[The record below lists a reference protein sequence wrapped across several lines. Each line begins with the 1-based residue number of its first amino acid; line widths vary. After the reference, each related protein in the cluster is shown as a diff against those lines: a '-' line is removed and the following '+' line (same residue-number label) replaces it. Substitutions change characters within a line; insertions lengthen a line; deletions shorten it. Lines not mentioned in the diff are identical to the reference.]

1 MPSIT
6 ALLVAIALS
15 ASLIEGN
22 VDVYLGD
29 CETFAVL
36 SAAGITFDGRQTT
49 IVNGDIG
56 VSPGTS
62 VTGSYNLN
70 NGSMQINSQKANQ
83 CQMDLLTAYNTA
95 MSAVCPA
102 SNIRV
107 ELAGQILLPGVYCSN
122 GGLSLSAASVTLD
135 GNNDDNA
142 QWIFQAATTLTTA
155 TSTEFIFIN
164 GAKAKNVYWALGTA
178 ATIGLSSSMAGNI
191 FAHSAIT
198 FGHDSALIGR
208 ALAMTAIS
216 FESGSSVNLPEFTS
230 SDTSEA
236 ATSHVLSERHLRV
249 NEATLQVLFTPTVPL
264 GACGTF
270 ALEAGSAM
278 TFNGQQTTINT
289 GSIGVSPG
297 TNIEGNYK
305 VLVGTVEVTS
315 TRSNQCAADR
325 IIAFN
330 AAISA
335 RCSVSNSRTELSG
348 LTLGPG
354 VYCSGGAMTLS
365 AGTLTLDAGGDP
377 NAEWIFQMASSLITS
392 PYTSFILLNGAQER
406 NVYWKVG
413 SSATIA
419 YSSSFIGNI
428 IAYASISFGHDST
441 LVGRGLAG
449 AAVSFEGGSSITSP
463 LI

>member
-1 MPSIT
+1 MQAVIT
-6 ALLVAIALS
+6 ALIVLSLS
-15 ASLIEGN
+15 ASLIEAN
-22 VDVYLGD
+22 VAISLGQ
-29 CETFAVL
+29 CEQFAVES
-36 SAAGITFDGRQTT
+36 SAGVTFDGRLTT
-49 IVNGDIG
+49 LYSGDVG

-62 VTGSYNLN
+62 IEGSYLLD
-70 NGSMQINSQKANQ
+70 NGSVQRNSPLAAE
-83 CQMDLLTAYNTA
+83 CTSDLMIAYNTA
-95 MSAVCPA
+95 KAAVCPP

-107 ELAGQILLPGVYCSN
+107 ELAGQTLLPGVYCSDDQM
-122 GGLSLSAASVTLD
+122 SLSASTLTLD
-135 GNNDDNA
+135 GNQDPNA
-142 QWIFQAATTLTTA
+142 QWIFQAATSLTTA
-155 TSTEFIFIN
+155 TITSFILIN
-164 GAKAKNVYWALGTA
+164 GAQAGNVYWAVGTSA
-178 ATIGLSSSMAGNI
+178 YIGYSSSVVGNI
-191 FAHSAIT
+191 LAHSAIT
-198 FGHDSALIGR
+198 FGHDSTIIGR

-216 FESGSSVNLPEFTS
+216 FESGSSVTLPRSTTRS
-230 SDTSEA
+230 KKSLRA
-236 ATSHVLSERHLRV
+236 ARV
-249 NEATLQVLFTPTVPL
+249 VASATVVPL
-264 GACGTF
+264 GACATF

-278 TFNGQQTTINT
+278 TFNGQKTTIKV

-297 TNIEGNYK
+297 TTIQGNYE

-325 IIAFN
+325 IIAYN
-330 AAISA
+330 AAAAAPCSA
-335 RCSVSNSRTELSG
+335 NNTRTELSG

-428 IAYASISFGHDST
+428 IAYASISFGHTSVF
-441 LVGRGLAG
+441 VGRGLAG
-449 AAVSFEGGSSITSP
+449 AAVSFEGGSTVTQPVI
-463 LI
+463 